1 MATNFNG
8 SDLSFASTALN
19 VIDVSHQEGEVPRVE
34 ATHAASTFK
43 EYLAGI
49 PDAGTV
55 TVTSY
60 NRPGTPGATGAFT
73 SGNVTITGLTY
84 RLESVEP
91 SGSIDNAVTYASTFV
106 QVT

>member
-19 VIDVSHQEGEVPRVE
+19 VIDVNYQKGEVPRVE
-34 ATHAASTFK
+34 ATHAGSTFK
-43 EYLAGI
+43 TYLAGI
-49 PDAGTV
+49 PEAGTV

-60 NRPGTPGATGAFT
+60 NDPGTPGDTGAF
-73 SGNVTITGLTY
+73 SGGNITPSGTTY

-91 SGSIDNAVTYASTFV
+91 TGSIDNAVTYSSTFV
-106 QVT
+106 RTA